1 MKVLLEPA
9 LLLPPCSPALPPIFS
24 LSHLRLVGKHDV
36 RATVTRRSEGGEES
50 QECMLVPVVIEDSD
64 ECTLPKGHEMHHE

>member
-1 MKVLLEPA
+1 M
-9 LLLPPCSPALPPIFS
+9 
-24 LSHLRLVGKHDV
+24 SHLRLVGKHDV